1 MKLRI
6 EAAADAET
14 RQAAQWYEQQRA
26 GLGIEF
32 LAAVDEAIQQIGR
45 SPERFPR
52 LETLPEEEVVRR
64 HLLNRFPYA
73 IVYEATTTEIRIIAV
88 AHTRRRPNYW
98 ADRGRS

>member
-1 MKLRI
+1 MLQ
-6 EAAADAET
+6 T

-52 LETLPEEEVVRR
+52 LETLPEEGFVRR
-64 HLLNRFPYA
+64 HVLNRFPYA

-88 AHTRRRPNYW
+88 AHTLSAKVLPQSNW
-98 ADRGRS
+98 PAGLCPA